1 MKIGID
7 IGGTKLAAIALDN
20 MGNQLAVKNIPTP
33 KGYKNALNEIIR
45 VTEQL
50 EKEVQ
55 LPVKGIGISLAG
67 IVNNNGSIK
76 YAANLPWLIEKPLI
90 SDLKKY
96 KHNCPIAI
104 ANDANCFT
112 MSEAFDGAAAN
123 TKVVFGLTLGTGVG
137 GGIVI
142 NGHIYRGIN
151 NLSGEWG
158 HIPFPNWNST
168 KVPRVKC
175 SCGRYGCIETL
186 LSGRAL
192 ERIYQ
197 SLSGNLINVPQIVKN
212 ASRNDKNAKSAMH
225 IYHQRLAEA
234 LSLVVTLID
243 PDVIVVGGG
252 LSEINSI
259 YQIVPKKIAEIISIK
274 NLHTRMVRAKHGP
287 SSGMRGATLLI
298 QHP

>member
-67 IVNNNGSIK
+67 IVNNNGSVK

-142 NGHIYRGIN
+142 NGGALTHYGLSLKDSLMDAATPLVEIHISNIHQREIYRRNSVVEPISIGQVAGFGT
-151 NLSGEWG
+151 SG
-158 HIPFPNWNST
+158 
-168 KVPRVKC
+168 
-175 SCGRYGCIETL
+175 YL
-186 LSGRAL
+186 YAL
-192 ERIYQ
+192 ELLVNY
-197 SLSGNLINVPQIVKN
+197 L
-212 ASRNDKNAKSAMH
+212 RND
-225 IYHQRLAEA
+225 I
-234 LSLVVTLID
+234 
-243 PDVIVVGGG
+243 
-252 LSEINSI
+252 
-259 YQIVPKKIAEIISIK
+259 
-274 NLHTRMVRAKHGP
+274 HT
-287 SSGMRGATLLI
+287 
-298 QHP
+298 